1 MPCLPSNVPYTG
13 IAIAMA
19 RLMTVTRVLV
29 SVSEMAE
36 TKEMVARPV
45 VDGET
50 ISAWGQRME
59 ITVGLGVSECAVL
72 G

>member
-1 MPCLPSNVPYTG
+1 MPFAEQRPVRGHCDSNGKTDICLS
-13 IAIAMA
+13 
-19 RLMTVTRVLV
+19 RVLV

-50 ISAWGQRME
+50 VSAWAGYERKWRGQRME
-59 ITVGLGVSECAVL
+59 ITIGLG
-72 G
+72 